1 MTNVKILGY
10 LNLSHMNKL
19 SWPKLKKPSVHL
31 LFLICRYCVFYRE
44 TSMSSIF
51 LTGGNET
58 TQLTVGSKL
67 KSAAKLKGLAFA
79 VLGGALMLSGCATKP
94 TYQST
99 GPVVQ
104 VDARGVPNFYKVQS
118 GDTVSHIAARYGLNY
133 RQIGALN
140 RLDSRYTIYAGQ
152 WLKLWE
158 GGGTVAANKPVNT
171 RPSTPTVQTRPQVN
185 APVYTPPTTTYTK
198 GYGYPTNNPVVKN
211 FNANSGDMGMWFS
224 GSMGDPVMASKAGV
238 VMYAGNGLP
247 EYGNLIMV
255 RHDARYITVYAHNSQ
270 LLVKEGDQVQAG
282 QRIAT
287 MGSTGQT
294 TMVGLQFQ
302 VRENG
307 TPIDPR
313 AVLGL

>member
-1 MTNVKILGY
+1 
-10 LNLSHMNKL
+10 
-19 SWPKLKKPSVHL
+19 
-31 LFLICRYCVFYRE
+31 
-44 TSMSSIF
+44 MSSIF
-51 LTGGNET
+51 LTGNSET
-58 TQLTVGSKL
+58 TDLTASSKR
-67 KSAAKLKGLAFA
+67 KSSTKVKGLAFA

-94 TYQST
+94 TYQPT
-99 GPVVQ
+99 GPLVK
-104 VDARGVPNFYKVQS
+104 VDARGVPNYYKVQS

-158 GGGTVAANKPVNT
+158 GGGNVVANNPVNT
-171 RPSTPTVQTRPQVN
+171 RPSTPPVQT
-185 APVYTPPTTTYTK
+185 APPVSTPSYTPPTATTTK
-198 GYGYPTNNPVVKN
+198 GYAYPTSNPVVKN
-211 FNANSGDMGMWFS
+211 FNASSGDMGMWFS
-224 GSMGDPVMASKAGV
+224 GRVGDPVLASKAGV

-255 RHDARYITVYAHNSQ
+255 RHDSRYITVYAHNNQ

-282 QRIAT
+282 QQIAT

>member
-1 MTNVKILGY
+1 MRVVYYSDNPSSKIGLTFC
-10 LNLSHMNKL
+10 H
-19 SWPKLKKPSVHL
+19 
-31 LFLICRYCVFYRE
+31 YCIFYRE
-44 TSMSSIF
+44 TCMSNISLID
-51 LTGGNET
+51 TNEAVSLR
-58 TQLTVGSKL
+58 Q
-67 KSAAKLKGLAFA
+67 AAATNTPSSLKLKGLALA

-94 TYQST
+94 TYQPT

-104 VDARGVPNFYKVQS
+104 VNTRGVPNYYQVKS

-158 GGGTVAANKPVNT
+158 GNGTVANVPNT
-171 RPSTPTVQTRPQVN
+171 RPYNTPSTPPVQTRP
-185 APVYTPPTTTYTK
+185 PVTTPTYNTPTATSTK
-198 GYGYPTNNPVVKN
+198 GYGYPTSNPVVKN
-211 FNANSGDMGMWFS
+211 FNPSVGDMGMWFS
-224 GSMGDPVMASKAGV
+224 GKIGDPVMASKAGV

-247 EYGNLIMV
+247 EYGNLIMI
-255 RHDARYITVYAHNSQ
+255 RHDDRYITVYAHNNE
-270 LLVKEGDQVQAG
+270 LLVREGDQVQAG

-287 MGSTGQT
+287 MGSSGQT

-302 VRENG
+302 VRDGG

>member
-1 MTNVKILGY
+1 
-10 LNLSHMNKL
+10 
-19 SWPKLKKPSVHL
+19 
-31 LFLICRYCVFYRE
+31 
-44 TSMSSIF
+44 MSSIF
-51 LTGGNET
+51 LTGNSET
-58 TQLTVGSKL
+58 TDLTASSKR
-67 KSAAKLKGLAFA
+67 KSSTKVKGLAFA

-94 TYQST
+94 TYQPT
-99 GPVVQ
+99 GPVVK
-104 VDARGVPNFYKVQS
+104 VDARGVPNYYKVQS

-158 GGGTVAANKPVNT
+158 GGGNVVANNPVNT
-171 RPSTPTVQTRPQVN
+171 RPSTPPVQT
-185 APVYTPPTTTYTK
+185 APPVSTPSYIPPTATTTK
-198 GYGYPTNNPVVKN
+198 GYAYPTRNPVVKN
-211 FNANSGDMGMWFS
+211 FNASSGDMGMWFS
-224 GSMGDPVMASKAGV
+224 GRVGDPVLASKAGV

-255 RHDARYITVYAHNSQ
+255 RHDSRYITVYAHNNQ
-270 LLVKEGDQVQAG
+270 LLVNEGDQVQAG